1 MFKFIPFLEQDRHF
15 LVTMLL
21 YLLFPWSGISFTSY
35 SLQILTLS
43 SAYLYEF
50 SITLKEKTIAD
61 TQLVTRHCT
70 VFVSQGTGY
79 GLAGH
84 LLRVPEGFYQ
94 DVTQGWGLI
103 WRLNWGGCFSI
114 PVLMQHL
121 VPHHWGTGSFSS
133 LLSIRWSLSLVF
145 RVCLQFFVP
154 GVSQHGCLLPYS
166 QPGRERDSSKE
177 TAVVLHNLIRKSQHP
192 YFS

>member
-50 SITLKEKTIAD
+50 SITLKEKTAGD
-61 TQLVTRHCT
+61 MQLVTRHCT
-70 VFVSQGTGY
+70 GFVSQGTGY

-103 WRLNWGGCFSI
+103 CRLNWGGCFSI

-133 LLSIRWSLSLVF
+133 LLSIQWSLSLVF
-145 RVCLQFFVP
+145 RVCL
-154 GVSQHGCLLPYS
+154 
-166 QPGRERDSSKE
+166 
-177 TAVVLHNLIRKSQHP
+177 
-192 YFS
+192 